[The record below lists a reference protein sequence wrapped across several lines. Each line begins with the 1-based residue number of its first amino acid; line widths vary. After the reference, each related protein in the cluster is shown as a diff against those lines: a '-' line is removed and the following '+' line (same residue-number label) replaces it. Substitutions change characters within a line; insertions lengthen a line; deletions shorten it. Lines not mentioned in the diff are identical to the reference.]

1 MQGHTPSHTLQKVS
15 FSEMVLVEDVRDSG
29 SSNEYTVTP
38 VLIWRPGRRQRQK
51 GKQETS
57 KLTSREAVKV
67 MNLADQVCLEE
78 RVPELKVWSR
88 LMVGIEGQA
97 I

>member
-1 MQGHTPSHTLQKVS
+1 
-15 FSEMVLVEDVRDSG
+15 MVLVEDVGDSG

-38 VLIWRPGRRQRQK
+38 VLIWRPGRRQRQN

-57 KLTSREAVKV
+57 KLTSREAREAVKV

-78 RVPELKVWSR
+78 RIPELKVW
-88 LMVGIEGQA
+88 LEIDGWH
-97 I
+97 